1 MSENKDL
8 KNNGLEELKESDI
21 EMTSDKSENFID
33 EDIDKSIR
41 IMDAS
46 ITDMPVIPL
55 RGITVFPA
63 MLLHFDVGR
72 EKSISALEN
81 AMMND
86 QMVFLVTQRQAETD
100 LPTVADLFKVGTVA
114 RIKQM
119 LRLPGNAIRVLVE
132 GIARGSI
139 IRMIHEV
146 PYFRAEI
153 EIISEFEDGI
163 DNIKS
168 TALMRAVLAQFAEY
182 LDTSQKISREIYPSI
197 EAIET
202 PGRLADIITSNLDV
216 TTEDKQAVLDL
227 IDPVARLEK
236 VSSMLTRENEI
247 MKVENEISQKVK
259 QKLSENQ
266 KEYYLREQIK
276 TIQKELGQDES
287 TEELVQKWLE
297 QLDELKLDEKTHEK
311 VEREIK
317 KMLRISSSSPDASV
331 QRNYIECILELPWN
345 KSSRSKIDLKKA
357 KKILDEDHYGLE
369 KVKDRII
376 EYLAVM
382 SLSKNFKGPIICLV
396 GPPGVGKTS
405 IARSV
410 ARSLNRKFVRMSLG
424 GVRDEAEIRGHRRT
438 YVGAIP
444 GRIITSIRDAGANNP
459 VFLFDEI
466 DKIGADYRGD
476 PASALLEVLDPEQNK
491 DFKDHYLDVP
501 FDLSKVLFLTTANTT
516 DTIPRPLLDRMEV
529 IRLSS
534 YTEEEKVKIVQQHLL
549 TKQIKENGL
558 KEGQIGLSENV
569 IHDIVNYYTRESG
582 VRNLEREIGTLCRKV
597 ATKVVE
603 GGDKAKNKKFRITSG
618 NLKSY
623 LGKHKASY
631 DMIEGENEVGVVTG
645 LAWTAV
651 GGDTLSIE
659 TVVMD
664 GSGHLV
670 LTGQMGDVMQESAK
684 AGLSVIRARRN
695 EFDIP
700 ENFHKEKDIHIHI
713 PEGATPKDGPSA
725 GVTMCTSML
734 SALTG
739 IPVRKDLAMTGE
751 ITLRGNVLPVGGIKE
766 KVIAAHRAG
775 VKRILLPEKN
785 LEDLEE
791 LPVNVRNSLSFKG
804 IKDIDQVF
812 EEALVKEA
820 KSGAAKKTS
829 SKKSTAKK
837 K

>member
-1 MSENKDL
+1 MSENKNL
-8 KNNGLEELKESDI
+8 KENNSIDELKENDV
-21 EMTSDKSENFID
+21 EMTSDTDENFMD
-33 EDIDKSIR
+33 EDIEDSIR
-41 IMDAS
+41 VMDAS
-46 ITDMPVIPL
+46 MTDMPVIPL

-63 MLLHFDVGR
+63 MLLHFDIGR

-100 LPTVADLFKVGTVA
+100 LPTVDDLFKVGTVA

-132 GIARGSI
+132 GISRGSI

-153 EIISEFEDGI
+153 EIISEYESEI
-163 DNIKS
+163 DSIKS
-168 TALMRAVLAQFAEY
+168 IALMRAVLAQFAEY
-182 LDTSQKISREIYPSI
+182 LDTSQKISREIYPSV

-202 PGRLADIITSNLDV
+202 PGRLADIITSNLEV
-216 TTEDKQAVLDL
+216 TTEDKQSVLDL
-227 IDPVARLEK
+227 IDPVVRLEK

-287 TEELVQKWLE
+287 TEELVQKWLN
-297 QLDELKLDEKTHEK
+297 QLEELKLDEKTHEK

-444 GRIITSIRDAGANNP
+444 GRIITSVRDAGVNNP

-549 TKQIKENGL
+549 TKQMKENGL
-558 KEGQIGLSENV
+558 KDGQISISENV

-603 GGDKAKNKKFRITSG
+603 GGDKAKNKKFRITAG

-631 DMIEGENEVGVVTG
+631 DIIEGENETGVVTG

-684 AGLSVIRARRN
+684 AGLSVIRARRS

-700 ENFHKEKDIHIHI
+700 ENFYKEKDIHIHI

-775 VKRILLPEKN
+775 VKRVLLPEKN
-785 LEDLEE
+785 MEDLDE
-791 LPVNVRNSLSFKG
+791 LPANVRNSLSFKG

-812 EEALVKEA
+812 EEALVKD
-820 KSGAAKKTS
+820 KSVTDSKTS
-829 SKKSTAKK
+829 SKKTASKK